1 MAMRIA
7 RPATAF
13 SSDPS
18 GKHTARMEDSA
29 HLAFIRK
36 LPSIISGRTGCEACH
51 VRTGDPTRRKKRTGK
66 GQKPDDAWTLPMTPD
81 EHRAQHDGNE
91 MDYYRANGIADPFEI
106 CIQLYAMSGE
116 VEAATAYILKI
127 VKGRR

>member
-7 RPATAF
+7 RPVTAF

-18 GKHTARMEDSA
+18 GKHTSRMEDTA
-29 HLAFIRK
+29 HLAFVRK
-36 LPSIISGRTGCEACH
+36 LPSIISGRVGCEACH
-51 VRTGDPTRRKKRTGK
+51 VRTGDANRRKKRTGK

-81 EHRAQHDGNE
+81 EHRAQHDMNE
-91 MDYYRANGIADPFEI
+91 MAFYRSHKIADPFEI
-106 CIQLYAMSGE
+106 CARLYAMSGD
-116 VEAATAYILKI
+116 VDAATAYILGL